1 MQQYL
6 RTKVTLQS
14 FTAHELTVH
23 MMADTLGK
31 EEVQSQTRFR
41 VPPVALLV
49 EEHLQALWDLRK
61 SQMVIT
67 QVASQ

>member
-1 MQQYL
+1 MIPN
-6 RTKVTLQS
+6 TAATLQS
-14 FTAHELTVH
+14 LTARELTVH
-23 MMADTLGK
+23 IMADTLGK
-31 EEVQSQTRFR
+31 EEVQSQTRSS

-49 EEHLQALWDLRK
+49 EEHLQFLWDLRM